1 VFEFSR
7 RQLNTPIIIESKQ
20 CKQHFKI
27 NPFEPF
33 VLHDCIF
40 GNIVFNLGLE
50 FSNGSYVFMDF
61 SFSITFYV
69 ILSMNKNYVYIVPTY
84 ALLPFF
90 VWTFVGTLQLVDN
103 SSNIIHI

>member
-27 NPFEPF
+27 DPFEPF

-40 GNIVFNLGLE
+40 GNIIFNLGLE
-50 FSNGSYVFMDF
+50 FV
-61 SFSITFYV
+61 
-69 ILSMNKNYVYIVPTY
+69 
-84 ALLPFF
+84 
-90 VWTFVGTLQLVDN
+90 TFVGTSYNVPT
-103 SSNIIHI
+103 IVHISKWITIAGKTKQWFLKFAL